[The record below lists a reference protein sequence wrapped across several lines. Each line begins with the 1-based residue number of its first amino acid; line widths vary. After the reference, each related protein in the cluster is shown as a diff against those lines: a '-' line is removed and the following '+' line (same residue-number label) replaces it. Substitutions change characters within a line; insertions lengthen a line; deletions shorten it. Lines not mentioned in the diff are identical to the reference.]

1 MFAKRL
7 SALCLALFFFLF
19 TVCPASSSENAYPL
33 PPPQTDGGK
42 PLMQA
47 LNERK
52 STRKFST
59 RMLSDQVL
67 SNLLWA
73 AWGINRPK
81 SGKRTAPSAW
91 NRQDIDIYLA
101 RASGL
106 FRYDAAENRLIQIS
120 GEDIRAQ
127 TGTQSFVKTAPV
139 NLIYVSDLKK
149 LKVRNDSDKQFHA
162 AAHTGFISQN
172 VYLFCAS
179 EGLGTVVRGLV
190 DRPALAKTMKLR
202 PDQWITFVQSVG
214 YPKEN

>member
-1 MFAKRL
+1 MFIDPRTGGVDYADGDN
-7 SALCLALFFFLF
+7 
-19 TVCPASSSENAYPL
+19 NAVNEYETINNATQNVFHDDNGNL
-33 PPPQTDGGK
+33 TTDHRGY
-42 PLMQA
+42 
-47 LNERK
+47 
-52 STRKFST
+52 S
-59 RMLSDQVL
+59 
-67 SNLLWA
+67 
-73 AWGINRPK
+73 
-81 SGKRTAPSAW
+81 
-91 NRQDIDIYLA
+91 YL
-101 RASGL
+101 
-106 FRYDAAENRLIQIS
+106 YDYENRLIQIS